1 MTIVYD
7 ENGNVINELAER
19 NEKIK
24 KELAPILNDFLKEK
38 KADTKGKTKFG
49 FQFLM
54 QIENELGKCGRLTA
68 DQFVRLTADEI
79 EDNWWSFHALMAY
92 YNRFF
97 EIVPNRQSF
106 QLYLRI
112 NSRMYRQLQ
121 EHQDDDIRSLMVFIE
136 DRLVGKGFSAGES
149 GNANDKAIKTRLGA
163 KSVGHEV
170 VSASEELAVQA
181 AVAKTPLELQRE
193 VSQLLGTDIKF
204 IKQ

>member
-24 KELAPILNDFLKEK
+24 EELAPILNDFLKQK

-79 EDNWWSFHALMAY
+79 EDNWWSFHALMAD

-204 IKQ
+204 IK